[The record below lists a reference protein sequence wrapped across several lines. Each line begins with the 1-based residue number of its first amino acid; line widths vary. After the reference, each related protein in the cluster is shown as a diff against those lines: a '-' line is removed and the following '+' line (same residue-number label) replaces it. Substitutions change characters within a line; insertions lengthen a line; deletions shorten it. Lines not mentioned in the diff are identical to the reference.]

1 VNAPALSESE
11 IETLRRGATG
21 AGLLVAVSDKSFL
34 DSFKE
39 AGALAKHLAAAR
51 GNSASPVIREVAE
64 GRGVGFGLTD
74 SPEEIETGT
83 LEALRE
89 AAQLLESKA
98 PEELDAY
105 RSFVLDVARSVSAA
119 AGGGDEAEAATIE
132 KIESAL
138 GGASS

>member
-1 VNAPALSESE
+1 MNAPALSESE

-39 AGALAKHLAAAR
+39 AGALAKHLTAAR
-51 GNSASPVIREVAE
+51 GSSASPVIREVAE
-64 GRGVGFGLTD
+64 GRGMGFGMTD
-74 SPEEIETGT
+74 SPDEIETGT

-89 AAQLLESKA
+89 AAQILESKA
-98 PEELDAY
+98 PEERDAY

-119 AGGGDEAEAATIE
+119 AGGGDEVEAAAIE

-138 GGASS
+138 GGAPS

>member
-1 VNAPALSESE
+1 MNAPALSESE

-39 AGALAKHLAAAR
+39 AGALAKHLTAAR
-51 GNSASPVIREVAE
+51 GSSASPVIREVAE
-64 GRGVGFGLTD
+64 GRGMGFGMTD
-74 SPEEIETGT
+74 SPDEIETGT

-89 AAQLLESKA
+89 AAQILESKA
-98 PEELDAY
+98 PEERDAY

-119 AGGGDEAEAATIE
+119 AGGGDEAEAAAIE

-138 GGASS
+138 GGAPS